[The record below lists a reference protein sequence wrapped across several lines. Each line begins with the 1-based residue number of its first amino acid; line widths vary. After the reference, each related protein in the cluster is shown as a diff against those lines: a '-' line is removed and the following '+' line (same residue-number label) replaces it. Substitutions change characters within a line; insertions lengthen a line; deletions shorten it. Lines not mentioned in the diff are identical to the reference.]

1 MLLSIQGAPRL
12 DVWPKAPLWA
22 VDCWAHSSFLTAPSA
37 QGKGMDFFLPVSPHR
52 KPKDYPT
59 TARAC
64 FKTKI
69 FLKIKQR
76 GDLFNII

>member
-1 MLLSIQGAPRL
+1 MAQGAALGCGLLGPQLVLDNTTSPR
-12 DVWPKAPLWA
+12 
-22 VDCWAHSSFLTAPSA
+22 
-37 QGKGMDFFLPVSPHR
+37 QGNGLFPPCLPHR

-76 GDLFNII
+76 DGLFNII